1 MKSTALILI
10 KLGEL
15 KLKVTNTNEYISEY
29 TTTNNHDII
38 DIKVP
43 NCVYILLFEFLD
55 IFDYRMS

>member
-1 MKSTALILI
+1 LTHDQ
-10 KLGEL
+10 
-15 KLKVTNTNEYISEY
+15 VTNTNEYISEY

-55 IFDYRMS
+55 IFDYRMSWLS